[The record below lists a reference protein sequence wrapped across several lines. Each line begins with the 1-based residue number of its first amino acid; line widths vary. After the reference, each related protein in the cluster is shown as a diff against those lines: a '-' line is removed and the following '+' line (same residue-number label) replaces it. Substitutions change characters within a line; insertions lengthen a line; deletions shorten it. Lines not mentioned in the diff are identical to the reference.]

1 MASSAMRFQVGPPT
15 IASPALDGRDPSPA
29 SRAANTAASRPA
41 MEVTPW
47 RVDHGPVIAVNS
59 SRMEVSRS
67 ITSDRAALSSESVA
81 LSASAHGLSMSDTA
95 ASTLSVS
102 SKIVFWNSG
111 QFRLWSSRKARGM
124 SIVSPSPMASSSSR
138 AVHSDRSALP
148 GSWRASR

>member
-1 MASSAMRFQVGPPT
+1 
-15 IASPALDGRDPSPA
+15 
-29 SRAANTAASRPA
+29 

-81 LSASAHGLSMSDTA
+81 LSTSAHGLSMSDTA

-111 QFRLWSSRKARGM
+111 QFRL
-124 SIVSPSPMASSSSR
+124 
-138 AVHSDRSALP
+138 
-148 GSWRASR
+148 